1 MFNEPLKLTQL
12 FDSSV
17 ENGYITGFSDDGIW
31 PGPFQYRLMGFRL
44 PPTDLYPRPYFVD
57 VGRRAKSLGPDRC
70 INNRNIV
77 QIQLEYVRCVF
88 DAYPKKLKFFVSF
101 NGKVYKDFFKLSL
114 SVFSCCVVLQ
124 EKLTRWVRINR

>member
-31 PGPFQYRLMGFRL
+31 AGPFQYRLTGFSL
-44 PPTDLYPRPYFVD
+44 PPTDFYPRPYFVH
-57 VGRRAKSLGPDRC
+57 VGRRAKFYGPDHC
-70 INNRNIV
+70 INNRNIA

-101 NGKVYKDFFKLSL
+101 NGKVYKDLFKLSIFCFL
-114 SVFSCCVVLQ
+114 RLPCPSRKVD
-124 EKLTRWVRINR
+124 KIGRD